1 MVAPPRAV
9 NEGGNPPAKDIIGER
24 HLSSVSEKIL
34 TEGIEQHFGERLR
47 SVRPMGGCIGEVYK
61 VDLAGGTALVAKVD
75 REGASHLERE
85 AYMLRYL
92 RERSELPVPE
102 VYHGSNTLL
111 LMEFVEGSSRF
122 SEGAERHAAEL
133 LATLHN
139 ITAGAYGH
147 ERDTLVGSLDQPNP
161 WTESWVEFFREQR
174 LLYLARVAHD
184 AGRLPAGDLER
195 IHRLAG
201 RLDDHL
207 EEPERPSLIHGD
219 VWSANVLARGD
230 RITAFLDPA
239 IYHAD
244 PEIELAFISLFNSF
258 GKPFFDRHEEIRGL
272 RPGFFEERCA
282 LYNLY
287 PLLVH
292 VYFFGG
298 SYLDS
303 VRGTLRQFGIS

>member
-1 MVAPPRAV
+1 M
-9 NEGGNPPAKDIIGER
+9 
-24 HLSSVSEKIL
+24 SEKIL
-34 TEGIEQHFGERLR
+34 TEGIEEHLGERLR
-47 SVRPMGGCIGEVYK
+47 SARLMGGGCIGEVYK
-61 VDLAGGTALVAKVD
+61 VELGNGTTLVAKVD

-102 VYHGSNTLL
+102 VYHGSKTLL

-122 SEGAERHAAEL
+122 PAGAERHAAEL
-133 LATLHN
+133 LARLHG

-147 ERDTLVGSLDQPNP
+147 ERDTLIGSLDQPNP
-161 WTESWVEFFREQR
+161 WTESWINFFREQR

-184 AGRLPAGDLER
+184 AGALPAEDLKR
-195 IHRLAG
+195 IGRLAE
-201 RLDDHL
+201 RLDGHL

-219 VWSANVLARGD
+219 VWSANVLAKGD

-244 PEIELAFISLFNSF
+244 PEIELAFISLFHSF
-258 GKPFFDRHEEIRGL
+258 GDPFFERYAEIRGI
-272 RPGFFEERCA
+272 RAGFFEERRE

-298 SYLDS
+298 GYLDS
-303 VRGTLRQFGIS
+303 VRRTLRRF